1 MDRSPGVK
9 GAPAEQYTPPM
20 TLTVPDLAALR
31 AQFPPLASGRAYLD
45 NAAGGLLP
53 TRSIAAITDH
63 LTRYGATNA
72 LPGHAPGREVLA
84 LRRRAR
90 EGTALFLNANPE
102 DVALGPSATAL
113 AFRLSAAF
121 ARLWGPGD
129 EVILSG
135 LEHEAN
141 ASPWRELERVGV
153 TVKVWHARQP
163 EMRLHQG
170 DLAALLSP
178 RTRLVAVTGASNVL
192 GVAVDV
198 PAVAAQARAAGAWT
212 VVDAVHTAPHRFPDV
227 RAWGA
232 DFVTFSPYKVWGP
245 HLGALWVNPELR
257 DGLPWPRLNFVP
269 EGDITGLEYG
279 TPQFELLAG
288 WLGTLDYLRELGG
301 GEALTRAA
309 LEAASARI
317 EELERPVAGRL
328 LAGLLEMPGVTVYG
342 PRTMEGRLGAFAFRV
357 DGETP
362 EATADRLTRR
372 GVDVAA
378 GHFYAVQPLRD
389 LGLYPEGV
397 VRASI
402 AHYTGLEDVERLLAG
417 LRGG

>member
-1 MDRSPGVK
+1 MTPDAIRS
-9 GAPAEQYTPPM
+9 
-20 TLTVPDLAALR
+20 
-31 AQFPPLASGRAYLD
+31 QFPPLASGRAYLD

-53 TRSIAAITDH
+53 QRSIDAITGH

-72 LPGHAPGREVLA
+72 MPGHRPGQEILA
-84 LRRRAR
+84 LKGRAR
-90 EGTALFLNANPE
+90 EGTALFLNAHPE

-113 AFRLSAAF
+113 AFRLAAAF
-121 ARLWGPGD
+121 ARRWGPGD

-163 EMRLHQG
+163 DMRLHAD
-170 DLAALLSP
+170 DLADLLSP
-178 RTRLVAVTGASNVL
+178 RTRLVAVTAASNAL
-192 GVAVDV
+192 GVTVDISAVT
-198 PAVAAQARAAGAWT
+198 AQVRAAGAWT
-212 VVDAVHTAPHRFPDV
+212 VVDAVHAAPHAFPDV

-232 DFVTFSPYKVWGP
+232 DFVMFSPYKVWGP
-245 HLGALWVNPELR
+245 HLGALWISPEHRPHLA
-257 DGLPWPRLNFVP
+257 WPKLSFVP
-269 EGDITGLEYG
+269 QGDITGLEHG

-301 GEALTRAA
+301 HDTLSREA

-317 EELERPVAGRL
+317 GELERPVGERL
-328 LAGLLEMPGVTVYG
+328 LTGLLEAPGVTVYG
-342 PRTMEGRLGAFAFRV
+342 PTASAARIGTVAFRV
-357 DGETP
+357 EGEAP
-362 EATADRLTRR
+362 EATAARLSEA

-378 GHFYAVQPLRD
+378 GHFYAVQPLKD
-389 LGLYPEGV
+389 LGLYPQGV

-402 AHYTGLEDVERLLAG
+402 AHYTTLEDVERLLAG
-417 LRGG
+417 V

>member
-1 MDRSPGVK
+1 MNLE
-9 GAPAEQYTPPM
+9 AI
-20 TLTVPDLAALR
+20 R

-53 TRSIAAITDH
+53 TRAITAITDH
-63 LTRYGATNA
+63 LTRFGATNA
-72 LPGHAPGREVLA
+72 MPGHLPGREMLA
-84 LRRRAR
+84 LKGRAR
-90 EGTALFLNANPE
+90 EATALFLNAQAE

-113 AFRLSAAF
+113 AFRLAAAF

-135 LEHEAN
+135 LDHEAN

-163 EMRLHQG
+163 DMRLHTE

-178 RTRLVAVTGASNVL
+178 RTRLVAITAASNVL
-192 GVAVDV
+192 GVAVDI
-198 PAVAAQARAAGAWT
+198 PAVTSQVRAAGAWT
-212 VVDAVHTAPHRFPDV
+212 VVDAVHAAPHAFPDV
-227 RAWGA
+227 QAWGA
-232 DFVTFSPYKVWGP
+232 DFVMFSPYKVWGP
-245 HLGALWVNPELR
+245 HLGALWVAPER
-257 DGLPWPRLNFVP
+257 RAGLPWPRLSFVP

-301 GEALTRAA
+301 HDTLTRAA

-317 EELERPVAGRL
+317 AALETPVAGRL
-328 LAGLLEMPGVTVYG
+328 LAGLREAPGVTVYG
-342 PRTMEGRLGAFAFRV
+342 PPTMEGRMGAVAFRV
-357 DGETP
+357 LGEAP
-362 EATADRLTRR
+362 EATAARLSAQ
-372 GVDVAA
+372 GVDAAA
-378 GHFYAVQPLRD
+378 GHFYAVQPLKD

-397 VRASI
+397 VRASV
-402 AHYTGLEDVERLLAG
+402 AHYTSLEDVERLLTG
-417 LRGG
+417 I

>member
-1 MDRSPGVK
+1 
-9 GAPAEQYTPPM
+9 M
-20 TLTVPDLAALR
+20 TLTSLPLEAIR

-72 LPGHAPGREVLA
+72 MPGHAPGREVLA
-84 LRRRAR
+84 LKHRAR
-90 EGTALFLNANPE
+90 EGTALFLNATPE

-113 AFRLSAAF
+113 AFRLAGAF

-129 EVILSG
+129 EVIVSG

-153 TVKVWHARQP
+153 TVRVWHARQP
-163 EMRLHQG
+163 EMRLHPD

-178 RTRLVAVTGASNVL
+178 RTRLVSVTAASNVL
-192 GVAVDV
+192 GVTVDV
-198 PAVAAQARAAGAWT
+198 PAVAAQVRAAGAWT
-212 VVDAVHTAPHRFPDV
+212 VVDAVHAAAHRLPDV

-257 DGLPWPRLNFVP
+257 EHLPWPRLSFVP
-269 EGDITGLEYG
+269 EGDITGLEHG

-288 WLGTLDYLRELGG
+288 WLGTLDYLRDLGG
-301 GEALTRAA
+301 GETLNRAA
-309 LEAASARI
+309 LETAFAHIA
-317 EELERPVAGRL
+317 ELERPVAGRL
-328 LAGLLEMPGVTVYG
+328 LEGLLETPGVTVYG
-342 PRTMEGRLGAFAFRV
+342 PPTTEGRVGTVAFRV

-372 GVDVAA
+372 GVDAGA
-378 GHFYAVQPLRD
+378 GHFYAVQPLTD

-402 AHYTGLEDVERLLAG
+402 GHYTTLEDVERLLAG
-417 LRGG
+417 LRG

>member
-1 MDRSPGVK
+1 MNLD
-9 GAPAEQYTPPM
+9 AI
-20 TLTVPDLAALR
+20 R
-31 AQFPPLASGRAYLD
+31 AQFPPLAAGRAYLD

-53 TRSIAAITDH
+53 ARAIAAITDH
-63 LTRYGATNA
+63 LTRFGATNA
-72 LPGHAPGREVLA
+72 MPGHLPGRDVLA
-84 LRRRAR
+84 LKHRAR
-90 EGTALFLNANPE
+90 EATALFLNANAE

-113 AFRLSAAF
+113 AFRLAAAF

-153 TVKVWHARQP
+153 KVHVWHARQP
-163 EMRLHQG
+163 EMHLHPD

-178 RTRLVAVTGASNVL
+178 RTRLVAVTAASNAL
-192 GVAVDV
+192 GVRVDI
-198 PAVAAQARAAGAWT
+198 PAVAAQVRAVGAWT
-212 VVDAVHTAPHRFPDV
+212 VVDAVHAAPHAFPDV
-227 RAWGA
+227 QAWGA

-245 HLGALWVNPELR
+245 HLGALWVSPVHR
-257 DGLPWPRLNFVP
+257 PHLPWPRLSFVP
-269 EGDITGLEYG
+269 EGDITGLEHG

-301 GEALTRAA
+301 HETLSRAA

-317 EELERPVAGRL
+317 AELEQPVAERL
-328 LAGLLEMPGVTVYG
+328 LSGLLNTPGVTVYG
-342 PRTMEGRLGAFAFRV
+342 PHAMPGRVGTVAFRV
-357 DGETP
+357 EGEAP
-362 EATADRLTRR
+362 ELTASRLSAE

-378 GHFYAVQPLRD
+378 GHFYAVQPLTD
-389 LGLYPEGV
+389 LSLYPQGV

-402 AHYTGLEDVERLLAG
+402 AHYTSMEDVERLLAG
-417 LRGG
+417 L